1 MKCPKCSYRGFESSD
16 RCRHCGYDFSLSGGA
31 PESPAD
37 LPLRGSAASVEAWSA
52 AATATA
58 TPPRGRSAADPLAP
72 LPLDTIVAAPAAP
85 APAASSAS
93 RPAPAGAPSLPLFQ
107 PDDDQPLVKLPVAPR
122 PPLAVRRTPDRPRRV
137 TPRAVRRPNPSESP
151 VLPMI
156 VEPAPAEPD
165 GAVSAEAPRASAR
178 ARTSPPVAADAGP
191 AGSLVPCGVGVR
203 LGGAAIDHGLL
214 LAIDAI
220 VIYFTLKMAGLTAAE
235 WWMLPPLP
243 LASFLLL
250 LKLAY
255 FSAFTMVGGQTIGKM
270 AVGIRV
276 VADDG
281 SALEPARAVRRTL
294 VGAVSALAAGAGLVP
309 LLVGADRRGFHDRV
323 ARTRVIALPS
333 ARHLV

>member
-1 MKCPKCSYRGFESSD
+1 MKCPKCSYLGFESSD

-37 LPLRGSAASVEAWSA
+37 LPLRPGAAASFETWSA
-52 AATATA
+52 AA
-58 TPPRGRSAADPLAP
+58 PPRGGSAADPLAP
-72 LPLDTIVAAPAAP
+72 LPLDTIVAAPAVP
-85 APAASSAS
+85 APAAASAASSAP
-93 RPAPAGAPSLPLFQ
+93 RPAAAAAPSLPLFQ
-107 PDDDQPLVKLPVAPR
+107 PEDDQPLVKLPAAPR

-137 TPRAVRRPNPSESP
+137 TPRAVRRPTLPESP

-156 VEPAPAEPD
+156 VEPAPAGTD

-178 ARTSPPVAADAGP
+178 ARTSPPAAPSAGP
-191 AGSLVPCGVGVR
+191 ATLVPCGVGRR

-276 VADDG
+276 VGEDG

-309 LLVGADRRGFHDRV
+309 LIVGTDRRGFHDRV